1 MTDVAQS
8 FLAGAIA
15 RMQGIK
21 ALGDGVLRQVSAEQ
35 LFRRSDADVNS
46 VAIIVRHLHGNM
58 LSRWTDFLKT
68 DGEKSSR
75 TRDLEFEQPQSS
87 PEQISEL
94 WQQGWDCTL
103 NALTS
108 LQPDEV
114 LCEVQIR
121 GQPLTVMDAILRQ
134 LAHYSYHVGQMVTLA
149 REQLGDRWQT
159 LSIARG
165 ESEHYKPIE
174 RAGGIRE

>member
-1 MTDVAQS
+1 MTDVAES
-8 FLAGAIA
+8 FLAGVTA
-15 RMQGIK
+15 RMKGVR
-21 ALGDGVLRQVSAEQ
+21 ALGDGVLRQLSAEQ
-35 LFRRSDADVNS
+35 LFHRADADGNS
-46 VAIIVRHLHGNM
+46 VAIIIRHLHGNM
-58 LSRWTDFLKT
+58 LSRWTNFLET
-68 DGEKSSR
+68 DGEKATR

-87 PEQISEL
+87 PEQINEL

-108 LQPDEV
+108 LQPTDV
-114 LCEVQIR
+114 LREVQIR

-149 REQLGDRWQT
+149 REQLAANWQT

-165 ESEHYKPIE
+165 QSQAYRPVE
-174 RAGGIRE
+174 RAGGVRE

>member
-1 MTDVAQS
+1 MTDVAES
-8 FLAGAIA
+8 FLAGVTA
-15 RMQGIK
+15 RMKGVK

-35 LFRRSDADVNS
+35 LFHRTDVEGNS

-75 TRDLEFEQPQSS
+75 TRDLDFEQPQSS
-87 PEQISEL
+87 PGQINEL

-165 ESEHYKPIE
+165 KSEDYKPV
-174 RAGGIRE
+174 